1 MTLSGQVEREVDKN
15 IKSLT
20 KGKFPMNSQNHKW
33 GIAGQRLRL
42 VAGGLL
48 LLLALFLAFRGGK
61 DGSAPKPHLAAQGK
75 SSAVGSEK
83 PSPDSGNG
91 TVKPKESPSKGSSP
105 AKATR
110 KPNPSVLADSDQE
123 SFPQIERLL
132 GDESISV
139 DETAR
144 QLSEIVGRKDLPE
157 AERLEAMKHGLN
169 LNFKALAEV
178 VRDPDLPSPMAQLY
192 VEELMNHNQ
201 ERQGQMEACLSLM
214 NHRDEEIRKQAQDL
228 LAFYLGEESLAE
240 NPDELRKAAAEW
252 LETQKVEE
260 KDRKP
265 EAGDPSSF

>member
-1 MTLSGQVEREVDKN
+1 
-15 IKSLT
+15 
-20 KGKFPMNSQNHKW
+20 MNSQNRKW

-61 DGSAPKPHLAAQGK
+61 ERPEPKRQAVVQARL
-75 SSAVGSEK
+75 SAVGSER
-83 PSPDSGNG
+83 PSSDSGNG
-91 TVKPKESPSKGSSP
+91 IASPNKGPSLG
-105 AKATR
+105 KVTR
-110 KPNPSVLADSDQE
+110 KPNPSVLADSDQK

-139 DETAR
+139 DEAAK
-144 QLSEIVGRKDLPE
+144 QLSEIAGRKGLSE

-178 VRDPDLPSPMAQLY
+178 VKNPDLPSPMAQLY

-201 ERQGQMEACLSLM
+201 ERRGQMEACLSLM

-228 LAFYLGEESLAE
+228 LAFYLGEESSAE
-240 NPDELRKAAAEW
+240 NPEELRKAAAEW
-252 LETQKVEE
+252 LETQKAEE
-260 KDRKP
+260 KDRKR
-265 EAGDPSSF
+265 EAGDLHRF

>member
-1 MTLSGQVEREVDKN
+1 
-15 IKSLT
+15 
-20 KGKFPMNSQNHKW
+20 MNSQNRKW

-61 DGSAPKPHLAAQGK
+61 DGPAPKPHPVAQGQ
-75 SSAVGSEK
+75 SSAVESEK

-91 TVKPKESPSKGSSP
+91 MVKPKESPSKGPSP
-105 AKATR
+105 GKTTR

-139 DETAR
+139 DEAAK
-144 QLSEIVGRKDLPE
+144 QLSEIAGRKGLPE
-157 AERLEAMKHGLN
+157 AERIEAMKHGLN

-178 VRDPDLPSPMAQLY
+178 VKDPDLPSPMAQLY

-201 ERQGQMEACLSLM
+201 ERRGQMEACLSLM
-214 NHRDEEIRKQAQDL
+214 GHRDEEIRKQAQDL

-240 NPDELRKAAAEW
+240 NPEELRKAAAEW
-252 LETQKVEE
+252 LETQRAEE
-260 KDRKP
+260 KDRKS
-265 EAGDPSSF
+265 EAGDLHRF

>member
-1 MTLSGQVEREVDKN
+1 
-15 IKSLT
+15 
-20 KGKFPMNSQNHKW
+20 MNSQNRKW

-48 LLLALFLAFRGGK
+48 LLLALLLAFRGGK
-61 DGSAPKPHLAAQGK
+61 DGPAPKHQGVVQVRT
-75 SSAVGSEK
+75 SAVGSER
-83 PSPDSGNG
+83 PSLDSGNG
-91 TVKPKESPSKGSSP
+91 TASPNRGPSP
-105 AKATR
+105 GKATR

-139 DETAR
+139 DETAK
-144 QLSEIVGRKDLPE
+144 QLSEIAGRKGLSE
-157 AERLEAMKHGLN
+157 AERIEALKHGLN

-201 ERQGQMEACLSLM
+201 ERRGQMEACLSLM

-240 NPDELRKAAAEW
+240 NPEELRKAAAEW
-252 LETQKVEE
+252 LETQKAEE
-260 KDRKP
+260 KDREP

>member
-1 MTLSGQVEREVDKN
+1 
-15 IKSLT
+15 
-20 KGKFPMNSQNHKW
+20 MNSQNHQW
-33 GIAGQRLRL
+33 GLAGQRLRL

-61 DGSAPKPHLAAQGK
+61 ERPEPKHQAVVQARL
-75 SSAVGSEK
+75 SAVGSER
-83 PSPDSGNG
+83 PSPDSG
-91 TVKPKESPSKGSSP
+91 TDTASPKKGPSPG
-105 AKATR
+105 KATR

-144 QLSEIVGRKDLPE
+144 QLSEIVGRKGLPE

-178 VRDPDLPSPMAQLY
+178 VKDPDLPSPMAQLY

-201 ERQGQMEACLSLM
+201 ERRGQMEACLSLM

-240 NPDELRKAAAEW
+240 NPEELRKAAAEW
-252 LETQKVEE
+252 LETQKAEE

-265 EAGDPSSF
+265 EAGDLSSF